1 MMKTKRSILC
11 IAILSIIVSACNNR
25 PKEEEKTDSK
35 VEISSDTYTLIGK
48 KAILNYPDMSVEVTY
63 LSDSTLHWS
72 QTDVNNNKTEDT
84 ENIKYIRLNE
94 SQFFLNWIEK
104 DGFTVSQIIDL
115 KNNKVNAYLSF
126 EDQASDRGKRASQF
140 LEGSV
145 KILE

>member
-1 MMKTKRSILC
+1 MKTKRSILC